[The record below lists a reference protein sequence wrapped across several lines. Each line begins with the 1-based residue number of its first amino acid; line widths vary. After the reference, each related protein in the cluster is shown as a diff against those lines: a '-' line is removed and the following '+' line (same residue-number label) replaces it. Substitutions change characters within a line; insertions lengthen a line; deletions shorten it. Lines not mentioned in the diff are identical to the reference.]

1 MTSQYRVNYYLRAHK
16 RDGLIEFI
24 KSMLLTP
31 FVLHSQPPP
40 LTQDEV
46 LDNLRNNTQSKAK
59 AHSMAKAHTQAQEQ
73 NAHRYAE
80 IFSSIESLINEHREF
95 AASSIPHYSRLAKLV
110 PSIGTFFTPLPLQEA
125 FYRINKRHALS
136 TRKHVPPSFNDIRR
150 ILNVAQVLAI
160 ADSLRLVT
168 FDGDMTLYDDGH
180 NFEEDNELTGLL
192 ISLLQR
198 GINVAIVTAAGY
210 GGDAERYETRLS
222 GLLKGF
228 ERAKLTQEQ
237 VSRFYVL
244 GGECNFLFR
253 CDGAYRLQYLTDD
266 QYESSSLRSW
276 TDSQVQQLLDVAEHE
291 LRYCVRTMG
300 IKAKI
305 LRKARAVG
313 LVPEEKLTREQ
324 LDECALSSQM
334 ALLKFQGSPKSQPC
348 DVPIP
353 FCAFNGGND
362 CWVDIGNKLIG
373 VRILQELVNS
383 PPDSTLHVGDQFLS
397 TGNDISTR
405 TACCTCWIINPEE
418 TQIILTELDAIL
430 TQKQQQQ

>member
-40 LTQDEV
+40 QTQEDLLQLSPTPSPSLE
-46 LDNLRNNTQSKAK
+46 
-59 AHSMAKAHTQAQEQ
+59 HTRAQEE
-73 NAHRYAE
+73 NAQRYGE
-80 IFSSIESLINEHREF
+80 IFASIETLINEHRSF

-110 PSIGTFFTPLPLQEA
+110 PSIGTFFTPLPLERA
-125 FYRINKRHALS
+125 FYRINEKFALS

-150 ILNVAQVLAI
+150 ILNTAQVLAI
-160 ADSLRLVT
+160 APSLKLVT
-168 FDGDMTLYDDGH
+168 FDGDMTLYDDGK
-180 NFEEDNELTGLL
+180 NFEEDNQLTALL
-192 ISLLQR
+192 IALLRR
-198 GINVAIVTAAGY
+198 GITVAIVTAAGY
-210 GGDAERYETRLS
+210 GGNAERYETRLS

-228 ERAKLTQEQ
+228 SNAQLTESQ
-237 VSRFYVL
+237 VGNFYVL

-253 CDGAYRLQYLTDD
+253 CDSQYRLQFLADD
-266 QYESSSLRSW
+266 QYESSKLRSW
-276 TDSQVQQLLDVAEHE
+276 TDDQVQQLLDVAEHQ
-291 LRYCVRTMG
+291 LAYSVSTMG
-300 IKAKI
+300 IKARI
-305 LRKARAVG
+305 QRKARAVG

-324 LDECALSSQM
+324 LDECALASQS

-373 VRILQELVNS
+373 VRILQDLVSS
-383 PPDSTLHVGDQFLS
+383 PPESTLHVGDQFLS

-405 TACCTCWIINPEE
+405 TACCTCWIINPDE
-418 TQIILTELDAIL
+418 TQALLTELDSVL
-430 TQKQQQQ
+430 SE